1 MNLDSGKIEGDGAA
15 PPIQRFPPAATANT
29 RKVKDLPPNT
39 RRESRIIKTLREHW
53 HFIIVISLLLLVM
66 TFPTIILM
74 FKTDAFA
81 LPTGDSYDIF
91 IHIWDV
97 WYWKQLLSGLADRA
111 YTNIMFYPHGL
122 SLVHHPFSSMPINTL
137 QIALQRFMPVSNAF
151 NLVFLLVIY
160 LNAIGAYVYALWLFK
175 DKRIA
180 LLSATVFALS
190 PHILGQPNQLHDAT
204 LVTLPLTIYCFHRGI
219 VNRREWLIVTAGLL
233 TGLTSTITL
242 YSFSCLLIMLAAGIL
257 ALAVSRWR
265 DWRYWAKIALLAT
278 TIALSSVWVIY
289 PMMADAQ
296 SLDSALGWHG
306 KELRNDLISSFINHN
321 NPVLG
326 PALEYFFQTPAD
338 IQLSTTSYIGFVPG
352 LLACLGIFSP
362 ATRRQALPWLT
373 IAAIFFVLR
382 LGSTLHVN
390 GAVYSEILLPK
401 HYLNQILPSV
411 FEAFSATHR
420 FQIGFLLPLAV
431 LAGYGF
437 IALRKRRPIVDRPWV
452 IALLIAFL
460 ALEYYVPTVE
470 KSFPFDRFAYIEW
483 LEQEDEQEIRLIH
496 LPFGR
501 INSKQYMLFQSLSG
515 FPHAEGAISRT
526 PESAYDYIRAN
537 PVLSSWNK
545 LQPSNCNILNQDAY
559 LAGIQQLIGDG
570 FSHIVHHYD
579 RYHWQRYIESFRNL
593 DPAYS
598 DDHVSIYR
606 MSDLRDSCPEDF
618 LQRHPVARAYAEA
631 FGQPSVIDER
641 HGPVVLFPP
650 SPEAGD
656 QIWRHFRHFAQK
668 DHAVVTVASDEQGT
682 VKVRHSESSNLDPRF
697 NLESKA
703 AVWLVNS
710 VAQIDAAQTRAYQEW
725 FAPRFD
731 FCTRFQEDELRTIDL
746 YLRKGIPCTAMD
758 ENSAFEVHYDNGMR
772 LHNASFVV
780 ESGLLRVYLAWTNE
794 AATAFA
800 FSLQFFDEDG
810 NKALQVDDVIR
821 RELLSEIEIDTS
833 PLAAGAHALNLIVYD
848 FETHESHSGT
858 VSKTGARIEREIE
871 IARIDV

>member
-1 MNLDSGKIEGDGAA
+1 V
-15 PPIQRFPPAATANT
+15 PP
-29 RKVKDLPPNT
+29 LT
-39 RRESRIIKTLREHW
+39 RRESRIIKTLKGHR

-66 TFPTIILM
+66 TFPTILLL

-97 WYWKQLLSGLADRA
+97 WYWKQILSGLADRA

-122 SLVHHPFSSMPINTL
+122 SLVHHPFSSLPINTL

-160 LNAIGAYVYALWLFK
+160 LNAIGAYIYALWLFK

-180 LLSATVFALS
+180 LLSAAVFALS

-204 LVTLPLTIYCFHRGI
+204 LVTLPLAVYCFHRGI
-219 VNRREWLIVTAGLL
+219 VDRREWLIVAAGLL

-242 YSFSCLLIMLAAGIL
+242 YSFSCLLITLAAGIF

-265 DWRYWAKIALLAT
+265 DRRYWANIALLAL

-352 LLACLGIFSP
+352 LLACFGIFSR
-362 ATRRQALPWLT
+362 ASRRQALPWLAL
-373 IAAIFFVLR
+373 AAVFFVLR

-401 HYLNQILPSV
+401 HYLDKILPSI

-437 IALRKRRPIVDRPWV
+437 IALRKRRPIVGRPWG
-452 IALLIAFL
+452 IALLFAFL

-470 KSFPFDRFAYIEW
+470 KSFAFDRFAYIEW
-483 LEQEDEQEIRLIH
+483 LDQEDEQEIRLVH

-515 FPHAEGAISRT
+515 YPHAEGAISRT
-526 PESAYDYIRAN
+526 PESAYDYIKAN
-537 PVLSSWNK
+537 PVLSVWNN
-545 LQPSNCNILNQDAY
+545 LQPTNCNIQNQDAY
-559 LAGIQQLIGDG
+559 LAGIQQLIADG

-579 RYHWQRYIESFRNL
+579 RYHWQRYIESFRYL
-593 DPAYS
+593 DPAYR

-618 LQRHPVARAYAEA
+618 LARHPVARDYVDALR
-631 FGQPSVIDER
+631 QLSVIDKR
-641 HGPVVLFPP
+641 HGTALLFPP

-656 QIWRHFRHFAQK
+656 QIRQYMRHFAQS
-668 DHAVVTVASDEQGT
+668 DRAVATIASDEAGM
-682 VKVRHSESSNLDPRF
+682 VKLRNSEFHGADAGID
-697 NLESKA
+697 LESEA

-710 VAQIDAAQTRAYQEW
+710 VAQIDAAQTSAYQEW
-725 FAPRFD
+725 FAPRFN
-731 FCTRFQEDELRTIDL
+731 FCARHYEDGMSSIDL

-758 ENSAFEVHYDNGMR
+758 ESSAFAVHYDNGIR

-780 ESGLLRVYLAWTNE
+780 ESELLRVYLAWTNE
-794 AATAFA
+794 AATAYA

-810 NKALQVDDVIR
+810 NKALQYDNVIE
-821 RELLSEIEIDTS
+821 RELLSVIEIDTN
-833 PLAAGAHALNLIVYD
+833 PLAAGAYSLRLIVYD
-848 FETHESHSGT
+848 FETHETHSGT
-858 VSKTGARIEREIE
+858 VSATGARFEREFE
-871 IARIDV
+871 VARIKR

>member
-1 MNLDSGKIEGDGAA
+1 M
-15 PPIQRFPPAATANT
+15 PP
-29 RKVKDLPPNT
+29 LT
-39 RRESRIIKTLREHW
+39 RRESRIIKTLKGHR

-66 TFPTIILM
+66 TFPTILLL

-97 WYWKQLLSGLADRA
+97 WYWKQILSGLADRA
-111 YTNIMFYPHGL
+111 YTNTMFYPHGL
-122 SLVHHPFSSMPINTL
+122 SLVHHPLSSMPINTL

-180 LLSATVFALS
+180 LLSAAVFALS

-204 LVTLPLTIYCFHRGI
+204 LVTLPLAVYCFHRGT
-219 VNRREWLIVTAGLL
+219 VERRERLIVAAGLL

-242 YSFSCLLIMLAAGIL
+242 YSFSCLLIMLAAGIF

-265 DWRYWAKIALLAT
+265 DRRYWANIALLAL

-352 LLACLGIFSP
+352 LLACFGIFSR
-362 ATRRQALPWLT
+362 ASRRQALPWLAL
-373 IAAIFFVLR
+373 AAVFFVLR

-401 HYLNQILPSV
+401 HYLDKILPSI

-437 IALRKRRPIVDRPWV
+437 IALRKLRPIVDRPWV
-452 IALLIAFL
+452 IALLFAFL

-483 LEQEDEQEIRLIH
+483 LDQEDEREIRLVH

-515 FPHAEGAISRT
+515 YPHAEGAISRT
-526 PESAYDYIRAN
+526 PESAYDYIKAN
-537 PVLSSWNK
+537 PVLSIWNN
-545 LQPSNCNILNQDAY
+545 LQPTNCNIQNQDAY
-559 LAGIQQLIGDG
+559 LAGIQQLIADG
-570 FSHIVHHYD
+570 FSHIVHHND
-579 RYHWQRYIESFRNL
+579 RYHWQRYIESFRYL
-593 DPAYS
+593 DPAYR

-618 LQRHPVARAYAEA
+618 LARHPVARDYVDALR
-631 FGQPSVIDER
+631 QLSVIDNR
-641 HGPVVLFPP
+641 HGTALLFPP

-656 QIWRHFRHFAQK
+656 QIRQYMRHFAQS
-668 DHAVVTVASDEQGT
+668 DRAVATIASDEQGRI
-682 VKVRHSESSNLDPRF
+682 KMQNSEILDADAGY
-697 NLESKA
+697 NLESEA
-703 AVWLVNS
+703 AVWLVNELG
-710 VAQIDAAQTRAYQEW
+710 QFDAAQTSAYREW
-725 FAPRFD
+725 FAPRFN
-731 FCTRFQEDELRTIDL
+731 FCARYYEDGMSTIDL

-758 ENSAFEVHYDNGMR
+758 ESSAFAVQYDNGIR
-772 LHNASFVV
+772 LRNASY
-780 ESGLLRVYLAWTNE
+780 EINANLLRFFLAWE
-794 AATAFA
+794 KDPAIEYG
-800 FSLQFFDEDG
+800 FSLQFYNDGGQKVHQYDHVIGRSLLAVHEFD
-810 NKALQVDDVIR
+810 V
-821 RELLSEIEIDTS
+821 S
-833 PLAAGAHALNLIVYD
+833 PLREGAYSVRLIVYD
-848 FETHESHSGT
+848 FETHETHSGT
-858 VSKTGARIEREIE
+858 VSATSERFDREFEVARIEG
-871 IARIDV
+871 